1 MAIYNVDD
9 DDHHNQNRVQ
19 NPVIK
24 LTFDNET
31 NNKHVWIP
39 EFKKKQQKINIFHQT
54 NSVCLD
60 ITHSKYECVCV
71 CVCNESMKSA
81 K

>member
-31 NNKHVWIP
+31 NNKHV
-39 EFKKKQQKINIFHQT
+39 
-54 NSVCLD
+54 
-60 ITHSKYECVCV
+60 
-71 CVCNESMKSA
+71 
-81 K
+81 